1 MKDLIGGPGT
11 VSGLLLRIGQSVFA
25 AASIVAMVTSVG
37 FYRYTAFCFLIA
49 SMGLQVLWSFGLTCL
64 DIYALRK
71 KRDLQNP
78 VLVSLFVVGYSHI
91 ITCCFLCISRNGCAV
106 CSRHWLLQKGL
117 HSFMQGFANFCGI
130 RLYHMVPYCHV
141 ITCYVLDA
149 CFSVVKFNLSLMSL
163 MPPQTYL

>member
-49 SMGLQVLWSFGLTCL
+49 SMGLQVLWSFGLACL

-78 VLVSLFVVGYSHI
+78 VLVSLFVVGDWV
-91 ITCCFLCISRNGCAV
+91 TA
-106 CSRHWLLQKGL
+106 
-117 HSFMQGFANFCGI
+117 
-130 RLYHMVPYCHV
+130 
-141 ITCYVLDA
+141 T
-149 CFSVVKFNLSLMSL
+149 LSLAASCASAGMVVLFVQDIGYCKRGYIHSCRGLQISVGLGFITWSLIAMSSHVMFWML
-163 MPPQTYL
+163 ASV